1 MSGVR
6 GKVFRAIVP
15 SVIVAIIMSIAGS
28 RQPATGREKARMSN
42 PRTQYGGSIVILC
55 SAFVWMVM
63 SFVGTAP
70 ATANPEVKLEWI
82 WKGEE
87 EISPPSTSVTVTEAD
102 IQAEI
107 ELVLQISL
115 VLDEIAIHEFGF
127 LVIFDD
133 DERDELDFYDGAG
146 PQAPI
151 SYGLFNSI
159 AIGDFAV
166 FESDDGKDGWGEIG
180 PYRGCVEGSV
190 CDFPKTE
197 DGVPVGNLT
206 LVIDTVSFRPTATA
220 SNDRWDIF
228 IEEVPFNEE
237 FRDANGDVIDHSD
250 ITFGHAAVVPE
261 PTSAALTA
269 SALLTL
275 AALARTRS
283 RSVA

>member
-1 MSGVR
+1 M
-6 GKVFRAIVP
+6 
-15 SVIVAIIMSIAGS
+15 
-28 RQPATGREKARMSN
+28 
-42 PRTQYGGSIVILC
+42 VILC

-63 SFVGTAP
+63 SFVGAAP

-115 VLDEIAIHEFGF
+115 VLDEIEIHEFGF

-133 DERDELDFYDGAG
+133 DERDELDFYDGEG
-146 PQAPI
+146 PQAPS
-151 SYGLFNSI
+151 SYWPFDAI
-159 AIGDFAV
+159 AIEDFAV
-166 FESDDGKDGWGEIG
+166 FESDDGEDGWGEIG
-180 PYRGCVEGSV
+180 PYRGCVAESV
-190 CDFPKTE
+190 CDRDPKTE
-197 DGVPVGNLT
+197 DGTPVGNQT

-228 IEEVPFNEE
+228 IDEVAFNEE

-250 ITFGHAAVVPE
+250 ITFGHASVVPE

-275 AALARTRS
+275 AALARARS